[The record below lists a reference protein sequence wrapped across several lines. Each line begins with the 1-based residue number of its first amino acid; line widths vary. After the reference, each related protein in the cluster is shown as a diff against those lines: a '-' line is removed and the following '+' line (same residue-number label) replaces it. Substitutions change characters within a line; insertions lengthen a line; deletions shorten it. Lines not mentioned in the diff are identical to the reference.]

1 MKKVGL
7 FFGSFNPVHN
17 GHLMLANYLLEF
29 VPLDAV
35 WFVVSPQ
42 NPLKN
47 QDELMP
53 EAFRLRL
60 VKKAI
65 GGFARF
71 KACDTEFHLSKPSYT
86 IHTLNALAE
95 EFPDIDFY
103 LIMGADSLLNF
114 HLWKDYTTILEKY
127 HLLVYPRKGSTEHAL
142 MKHPSVQLVEA
153 PLIEVSSTFI
163 RDGFKCGKDLRFFLP
178 AEIFGMLHEAL
189 KPDEA

>member
-17 GHLMLANYLLEF
+17 GHLMLANYLLEY
-29 VPLDAV
+29 VPFDEI

-53 EAFRLRL
+53 EAFRLSL
-60 VKKAI
+60 VEKAI
-65 GGFARF
+65 EGFSRF
-71 KACDTEFHLSKPSYT
+71 NACDTEFYLSKPSYT
-86 IHTLNALAE
+86 IHTLSALAG
-95 EFPDIDFY
+95 EFPEIEFY

-114 HLWKDYTTILEKY
+114 HLWKDYATILEKY
-127 HLLVYPRKGSTEHAL
+127 HLLVYPRKGSPEHHL
-142 MKHPSVQLVEA
+142 MKHPSVQLVDA

-163 RDGFKCGKDLRFFLP
+163 REAIKQGKDLRFFLP
-178 AEIFGMLHEAL
+178 TGVFEMIRQ
-189 KPDEA
+189 PIDENK